1 MAKWQALCML
11 ALTVLLSDCAS
22 KPESISHSPISDAGQ
37 LVLVTSA
44 GWDAPTGHLRTF
56 ERTEAGWR
64 EVGSARDVTLG
75 RAGSAWGIGLHL
87 PEIKAGPLKREGD
100 GRSPAGAFAI
110 GFAFGYP
117 DHVDTGLEY
126 HPMDANDW
134 CDDVSGS
141 RYYNRIVNTA
151 KVGEAAVKGASEP
164 MRRDLH
170 VDGDQ
175 RYRIGFVIEHNPA
188 GGDMQGSCIFAHVWK
203 SPEDATAGCTAM
215 SDANMQA
222 LLRWLDR
229 DRNPRFVLLPEREYA
244 RLQAQWLLP

>member
-1 MAKWQALCML
+1 MTALRTVCLL
-11 ALTVLLSDCAS
+11 ALAALLAACAS
-22 KPESISHSPISDAGQ
+22 KPDPISHSPVADAGQ

-44 GWDAPTGHLRTF
+44 GWDAPVGRLRTF
-56 ERTEAGWR
+56 ERTETGWR
-64 EVGSARDVTLG
+64 EVGSARSVTLG

-87 PEIKAGPLKREGD
+87 PEVKVGPRKLEGD
-100 GRSPAGAFAI
+100 GRSPAGAFDI

-117 DHVDTGLEY
+117 EHVDTGLEY
-126 HPMDANDW
+126 RPMDANDW

-164 MRRDLH
+164 MRRDIH
-170 VDGDQ
+170 ADGDQ

-188 GGDMQGSCIFAHVWK
+188 GGDNGGSCIFAHVWK
-203 SPEDATAGCTAM
+203 SPDDATAGCTAM
-215 SDANMQA
+215 SDADMQS

-229 DRNPRFVLLPEREYA
+229 NRHPRFVLLPEPEYA
-244 RLQAQWLLP
+244 RLRAEWMLP